1 MESKIKNASI
11 LITGANG
18 GIGIETVKILLE
30 KGAKRIVLACRTQQK
45 ADDLRTSLKLNNTLD
60 ARGGFDMQSKEAI
73 VSAVTNLPKK
83 EKFDIVFFQAGGMI
97 VSDDFQFIENNKGN
111 RIEKTI
117 YQNVMGSYITL
128 KALLQNDLI
137 ASGGRIVFAGG
148 EGARGIEGMITKP
161 VYDSVD
167 DLTSAVY
174 NGKGKYKDIDAL
186 GISKFMS
193 GLLIQE
199 LAEQDLEHEYIW
211 FSPGLTAGTNGLV
224 NVPTVKRI
232 IFERVGFPMMK
243 LFGMAQG
250 PKEAAQKYADCLDG
264 KYGQSGDLIGAPE
277 GKTIGRLVDQKP
289 MNTGLSNHS
298 FRKAFLQIAE
308 EVA

>member
-1 MESKIKNASI
+1 MKSKIKNSSI

-30 KGAKRIVLACRTQQK
+30 KGAKRIVLACRTQEK
-45 ADDLRTSLKLNNTLD
+45 ADRTKALLNSHYKLE
-60 ARGGFDMQSKEAI
+60 AKGGFDMQNKEAI
-73 VSAVTNLPKK
+73 VLAVSELPKN
-83 EKFDIVFFQAGGMI
+83 EKFDIVFFQAGGMV
-97 VSDDFQFIENNKGN
+97 VSNDYQFIENTNGN

-128 KALLQNDLI
+128 KALLQQDLI
-137 ASGGRIVFAGG
+137 ATGGRIVFAGG
-148 EGARGIEGMITKP
+148 EGARGIEGMIAKP
-161 VYDSVD
+161 EYDSVD
-167 DLTSAVY
+167 DLIGAVF

-199 LAEQDLEHEYIW
+199 LAERDLNHEYVW

-224 NVPTVKRI
+224 NVPPIKRFM
-232 IFERVGFPMMK
+232 FEKVGFPMMK

-250 PKEAAQKYADCLDG
+250 PKEAAMKYVECLDG
-264 KYGQSGDLIGAPE
+264 KYGKTGDLIGAPE
-277 GKTIGRLVDQKP
+277 GKTLGNLVDQKP
-289 MNTGLSNHS
+289 MNAGLSNHA

-308 EVA
+308 QVA